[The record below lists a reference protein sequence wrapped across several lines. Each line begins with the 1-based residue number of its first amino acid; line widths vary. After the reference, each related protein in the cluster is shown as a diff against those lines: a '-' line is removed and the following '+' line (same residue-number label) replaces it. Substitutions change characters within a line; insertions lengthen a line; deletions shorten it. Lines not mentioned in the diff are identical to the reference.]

1 MILSAFER
9 VRGVI
14 TEAQHCVLAAPGNLA
29 PERPIKAGARP
40 GEEVLG
46 SVSLDTTKFTH
57 RTQQALLTV
66 LELNVV
72 IQFPI

>member
-29 PERPIKAGARP
+29 PERPIKVGARP

-46 SVSLDTTKFTH
+46 SVSLDHQIHTQDTTGSSYSV
-57 RTQQALLTV
+57 RT
-66 LELNVV
+66 
-72 IQFPI
+72 